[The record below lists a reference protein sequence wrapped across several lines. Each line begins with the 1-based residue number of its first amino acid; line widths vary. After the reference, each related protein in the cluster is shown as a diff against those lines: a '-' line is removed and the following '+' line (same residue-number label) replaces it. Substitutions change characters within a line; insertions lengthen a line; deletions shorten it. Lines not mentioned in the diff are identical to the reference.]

1 MEKERITAEDLLRRY
16 AAGER
21 DFPQIILEYAD
32 LSGADFQRINL
43 QGARLSYVNLSGI
56 NLRDSTLTAQ
66 FSFCN
71 LRDSKIQ
78 SCYLESA
85 RFSDCDFRGA
95 SVTKVNLTYTSFIR
109 VNLQG
114 ARLEGFGE
122 EFPLFFDVVREDG
135 EFIPGYTYEP

>member
-1 MEKERITAEDLLRRY
+1 MEKITAEMFLKRY
-16 AAGER
+16 ENGCR
-21 DFPQIILEYAD
+21 DFQSIILEYAD
-32 LSGADFQRINL
+32 LSMADFQRINL
-43 QGARLSYVNLSGI
+43 QGSQFSYVNLSRI

-71 LRDSKIQ
+71 FRDSKIE

-122 EFPLFFDVVREDG
+122 EFPLFFNVVREDG